1 MRLNV
6 CVNEMVPYSVRPFAA
21 IIKSCSTYNRDGTK
35 RVLRTRRDG

>member
-6 CVNEMVPYSVRPFAA
+6 CVNEMVVPFRPFAA

-35 RVLRTRRDG
+35 RGLRTRRDG